1 MTTYSKHLFFIIV
14 ATFSINTLYSNNIY
28 QQINPELL
36 KKINLENPSVSDQQL
51 ITACQMTEQFG
62 SAEVGA
68 SNIVWQ
74 AITSVEMITEVL
86 PRLTR
91 TNTTFGYI
99 ALAQKCAQMS
109 ADISTLKKK
118 TDLMHYFENHEE
130 TFTKLNRIVKNSDSG
145 EAKFL
150 ELCTK
155 HNEEE
160 QLSQDNVNKKL
171 YYNTKLGS
179 YLNENSLALGF
190 WTRINQLNTL
200 TWYIFP
206 TLWYANMTQ
215 KVNPYIKNEI
225 ELFNKNFDLTYNRN
239 LTPEQEQK
247 VLNDIKTLQE
257 YIKNNPTCAHK
268 AYDDFANN
276 LKKIDIAKQTDVE
289 KCILQSSV
297 IDFLPNIFNLW
308 EKHKIEIIKH
318 IAWFSHYLTKHF
330 VIDGITNAPAFYSD
344 IIIGTTNFIKDQY
357 TNQPIYHYFKDN
369 VTPNSWSQD
378 AIKTK
383 ALATTLTAT
392 TYLGIAGMSAIYPMI
407 LYNRYK
413 STKELFDLVYEKQ
426 CDLVQVSHLIRSMQR
441 TNNVILKNRTLSS
454 LIPESLLLE
463 KLFDTSNSKIST
475 DLNNLIQ
482 TVLSSS
488 FTDEAYYLSQQG
500 KILATHHLLMR
511 VKHELIPYLQAFGQI
526 DAALSIYK
534 LYVEFQNHPT
544 ARICIP
550 EFIQQEKPQITIQDF
565 WHPLINP
572 NTVITNS
579 LALGTTNQDTNL
591 IITGPNAGGK
601 TTSLLSL
608 IINIIMAQSF
618 GIAPS
623 AHLSLTP
630 FTKIH
635 SYLDITTNLIEGE
648 SLFKAEVNRAKKLK
662 ESILSC
668 SSNEKTFTIIDEIF
682 SGTNPDVA
690 SSVGY
695 TFADQL
701 GQIDHSMAIITTHFP
716 RLTDL
721 ESQTSHYT
729 NYKVADATI
738 AQDGTVSYPFKLEK
752 GKSSQNIAQHM
763 LEHEGII

>member
-14 ATFSINTLYSNNIY
+14 ATFSIDTICSNNSIY
-28 QQINPELL
+28 QQINSELL
-36 KKINLENPSVSDQQL
+36 KKINLENPSVADQQL

-62 SAEVGA
+62 STEVGA
-68 SNIVWQ
+68 HDIVWQ
-74 AITSVEMITEVL
+74 AITSVNMITEVL
-86 PRLTR
+86 PRFNR
-91 TNTTFGYI
+91 TNTTFGYM

-109 ADISTLKKK
+109 ADISILQKKV
-118 TDLMHYFENHEE
+118 DLIHYFKNNEE
-130 TFTKLNRIVKNSDSG
+130 IFTKLNSIIKNSDSG

-190 WTRINQLNTL
+190 WTRINQLHTL
-200 TWYIFP
+200 TWYVFP
-206 TLWYANMTQ
+206 TLWYTNMNKKIT
-215 KVNPYIKNEI
+215 PYLKK
-225 ELFNKNFDLTYNRN
+225 ELELVDKQYCFEK
-239 LTPEQEQK
+239 LTPEQEK
-247 VLNDIKTLQE
+247 KLLADIKAIQE
-257 YIKNNPTCAHK
+257 YIEKNPTCAHK
-268 AYDDFANN
+268 AYNDLSNN
-276 LKKIDIAKQTDVE
+276 LKKIAVEKQTDVE
-289 KCILQSSV
+289 KCILQDSV
-297 IDFLPNIFNLW
+297 MVFLSNIFNLW

-344 IIIGTTNFIKDQY
+344 IVTGTANLIKNQY

-369 VTPNSWSQD
+369 VTPDSWSQD

-392 TYLGIAGMSAIYPMI
+392 TYLGIAGMSAIYPTL
-407 LYNRYK
+407 LYIRYK

-454 LIPESLLLE
+454 LLPESLLLE

-488 FTDEAYYLSQQG
+488 FADEAYYLSQQG

-550 EFIQQEKPQITIQDF
+550 EFIQQEKPQINIQDF

-572 NTVITNS
+572 DIVITNS
-579 LALGTTNQDTNL
+579 FALGTTNQDTNL

-668 SSNEKTFTIIDEIF
+668 SSNEKAFTIIDEIF

-695 TFADQL
+695 IFADQL
-701 GQIDHSMAIITTHFP
+701 GQIDHSMTIITTHFP